1 MKYSVVIVDD
11 HLLIAK
17 AISTIVDG
25 FENYNVLYEVENGSI
40 LNKKFKIRENIPDI
54 ILLDISMPIMDGF
67 ETALWLKENYPEI
80 LVMALS
86 VQDNDESLLKMV
98 KNGAKGYLHKNVH
111 PEELKMALD
120 KLTTK
125 GIYFPDWATSKFL
138 LNLTGESKLLKKNML
153 FQISDR
159 EREFLSYV
167 CTEMTYKEIAEK
179 MICSPR
185 TIEGYRDALFEKLDV
200 HTRVGLALF
209 AIKNNIYKIT

>member
-11 HLLIAK
+11 HMLIAK
-17 AISTIVDG
+17 AISSIVNG
-25 FENYNVLYEVENGSI
+25 FENYEVLYEAENGSV
-40 LNKKFKIRENIPDI
+40 LGKKFKIRENIPDI
-54 ILLDISMPIMDGF
+54 VLLDISMPVMDGF
-67 ETALWLKENYPEI
+67 ETAAWLKENYPDI

-111 PEELKMALD
+111 PTELQTGLD
-120 KLTTK
+120 KLTAN

-138 LNLTGESKLLKKNML
+138 LNLSGDAKMLKKNL
-153 FQISDR
+153 LNDITDR
-159 EREFLSYV
+159 EREFLTYV
-167 CTEMTYKEIAEK
+167 CTEMTYKEIAER

-209 AIKNNIYKIT
+209 AVKNNIYKI